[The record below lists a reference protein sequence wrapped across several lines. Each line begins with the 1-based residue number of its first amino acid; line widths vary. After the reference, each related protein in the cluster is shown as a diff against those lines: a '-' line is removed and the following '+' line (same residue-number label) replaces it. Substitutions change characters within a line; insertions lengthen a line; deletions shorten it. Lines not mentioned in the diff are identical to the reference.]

1 MSKSP
6 KRLKGKDYN
15 GNVDCK
21 IISLDSL
28 DNPFVVPF
36 LMNCQE
42 ENPTVISKAVPTGIQ
57 DNATFVLSLD
67 ALEHRKDLF
76 SDDNG
81 SWNMT
86 GCKAKFYTIIKDEE
100 GKVVELEKVN
110 SQACADVSV
119 RRRTYTCSS
128 FTAYHRTIVSIEFS
142 RDINTWFPL
151 VLLNYNFN
159 GKPTRFEIKK
169 HGNRTSS
176 NMPHIRS
183 KESTKLKVAEKAVEF
198 GPKRALFSSRKEA
211 GGICDV
217 DRISS
222 LPRNTKQVEYLTKKN
237 LKELARTQ

>member
-6 KRLKGKDYN
+6 KKLKGKDYN

-119 RRRTYTCSS
+119 RRRTYT
-128 FTAYHRTIVSIEFS
+128 
-142 RDINTWFPL
+142 
-151 VLLNYNFN
+151 
-159 GKPTRFEIKK
+159 
-169 HGNRTSS
+169 
-176 NMPHIRS
+176 
-183 KESTKLKVAEKAVEF
+183 
-198 GPKRALFSSRKEA
+198 
-211 GGICDV
+211 
-217 DRISS
+217 S
-222 LPRNTKQVEYLTKKN
+222 LSG
-237 LKELARTQ
+237 